1 MKENASLAEMR
12 LSLEV
17 APQSLLLLEAYLIKI
32 KVEILFRTQNSG
44 NMK

>member
-12 LSLEV
+12 RSLEV